1 MWRCLVPKKYPSRHI
16 GFMAS
21 PSQRLPSIQKSHQV
35 TKKNHRNGYGSIPI
49 NTIFSGMNIHLPAI
63 LMFTR
68 GTRFWPIPLSS
79 NVPLAPVAG
88 ACHPHTLQEMPR
100 PRPFPLPPAAPETV
114 PVVRHCNRLRR
125 HGFRGVRWGRGGP
138 GLSRNKISG
147 QWEVWKNTAV
157 MVQF

>member
-16 GFMAS
+16 GLTAS
-21 PSQRLPSIQKSHQV
+21 PSQRLPSKNPIKSPKKTIEMGMGQYLLIPSLVGWTSIYQLFWCSPGVQGFDPSPSHQ
-35 TKKNHRNGYGSIPI
+35 TFPW
-49 NTIFSGMNIHLPAI
+49 LLWQA
-63 LMFTR
+63 
-68 GTRFWPIPLSS
+68 
-79 NVPLAPVAG
+79 LAT
-88 ACHPHTLQEMPR
+88 HTHCRRCLALDPFLCRLLR
-100 PRPFPLPPAAPETV
+100 PKLC

-157 MVQF
+157 IVQF